1 MRIVSESLFPD
12 DIPERAEAERYAEV
26 AVPLF
31 VRQTYTYRL
40 PGALAERTLPGCR
53 VFVPFGKKIVTGYVV
68 ALHSELDQELDAT
81 SIKDVEELLDD
92 QPVVTEE
99 ILRLTHWVSDYYYAP
114 WGECLRAALP
124 AGLATSSE
132 PYLTVTERGR
142 LALAGVDERRR
153 SSVLYKALER
163 VASAG
168 TLRARD
174 LRDEMPPARTNAVSR
189 ELERR
194 GFVVI
199 SQRIGE
205 ERVRPKMQN
214 AVRLVPVEA
223 SGAEKLND
231 AQRRAIDA
239 LSQAGDVLPLSTL
252 VSTAAISPSVVRTL
266 EKRGRVEVFAREV
279 RRDPLAHARSGEVD
293 PFDLT
298 PAQTEALGRIA
309 AAVREGSYAAFLLHG
324 VTGSGKTE
332 IYIRAMHTA
341 LEQGRTALML
351 VPEINLTPVFSRR
364 LASHFGDAV
373 AILHSE
379 LSDGERLD
387 EWRRIRRGDARVVI
401 GTRSAVYAPLENLG
415 LVVVDE
421 EHETSYKQEETP
433 RYHGRDTA
441 VYRAREAKAVIVLGS
456 ATPSLETFHNA
467 HNGKYEYVQ
476 LAERVGGRPLA
487 SVETID
493 MREVF
498 RASGKQETL
507 APALLDAIRETHSR
521 REQSIVL
528 LNRRG
533 FSSFLLCR
541 SCGLAVQC
549 PSCDVTLTYHKA
561 RARLVCH
568 YCNHQAPVPTV
579 CPGCGGVYI
588 FYIGEGTEQLEAR
601 LREIF
606 PSFTIA
612 RLDRDTA
619 SRKGTYERVLTQFAA
634 GDIDVLVGTQMIAK
648 GHDFPNVTLVGVVS
662 VDTGLGMPDFRA
674 AERTFQLLT
683 QVAGRA
689 GRGDRPGR
697 VLIQTYHPEHYAL
710 LHAGEQDYEGFYER
724 EIRFRRSLSYPPFT
738 TLINCLIQDEDLTK
752 AKGYAVEVARALSGA
767 AAGRDLR
774 VLGPAPAP
782 LARIKDKHRWQVL
795 VKARSR
801 PEARDALDLALSRVE
816 AAGLSPRALTIEVDP
831 VNLM

>member
-1 MRIVSESLFPD
+1 VSEPLFPSTLEE
-12 DIPERAEAERYAEV
+12 PPASSVFAEV

-31 VRQTYTYRL
+31 VRQTYTYTIPRL
-40 PGALAERTLPGCR
+40 FADRILPGCR

-68 ALHSELDQELDAT
+68 ALHTELDQELDPSSLKA
-81 SIKDVEELLDD
+81 VEELLDEE
-92 QPVVTEE
+92 PVITEE
-99 ILRLTHWVSDYYYAP
+99 ILKLTHWVSDYYYAP

-142 LALAGVDERRR
+142 MALAGVDARRR
-153 SSVLYKALER
+153 ESALYKALER
-163 VASAG
+163 VAVAG

-174 LRDEMPPARTNAVSR
+174 LRDEMTPARANAISR

-194 GFVVI
+194 DFVVV

-214 AVRLVPVEA
+214 AVRLVPFE
-223 SGAEKLND
+223 GATPEKLSD
-231 AQRRAIDA
+231 AQRRAIETLLRASDA
-239 LSQAGDVLPLSTL
+239 LPLSSL
-252 VSTAAISPSVVRTL
+252 VAEAAISPSVVRTL

-279 RRDPLAHARSGEVD
+279 RRDPLAHARAGQADVL
-293 PFDLT
+293 DLT
-298 PAQTEALGRIA
+298 PDQQGSLDRIA
-309 AAVREGSYAAFLLHG
+309 AGIRSGSYSSFLLHG

-332 IYIRAMHTA
+332 IYIRAMHAA
-341 LEQGRTALML
+341 LEEGRTALML

-364 LASHFGDAV
+364 LATHFGDAV

-401 GTRSAVYAPLENLG
+401 GTRSAVYAPLNNIG

-421 EHETSYKQEETP
+421 EHEASYKQEETP

-441 VYRAREAKAVIVLGS
+441 VYRAREAKAVVVLGS

-467 HNGKYEYVQ
+467 HNGKYEYIR

-498 RASGKQETL
+498 KVAGKQQML
-507 APALLDAIRETHSR
+507 APQLVDAIRDTHARS
-521 REQSIVL
+521 EQAIVL

-541 SCGLAVQC
+541 GCGLAVQC

-579 CPGCGGVYI
+579 CPNCGGVYI
-588 FYIGEGTEQLEAR
+588 FYIGEGTEQLESR

-606 PSFTIA
+606 PNYQIA

-619 SRKGTYERVLTQFAA
+619 SRKGTYERVLNQFAA
-634 GDIDVLVGTQMIAK
+634 GEIDVLVGTQMVAK

-674 AERTFQLLT
+674 AERTT
-683 QVAGRA
+683 
-689 GRGDRPGR
+689 
-697 VLIQTYHPEHYAL
+697 
-710 LHAGEQDYEGFYER
+710 
-724 EIRFRRSLSYPPFT
+724 
-738 TLINCLIQDEDLTK
+738 
-752 AKGYAVEVARALSGA
+752 
-767 AAGRDLR
+767 RDSTS
-774 VLGPAPAP
+774 
-782 LARIKDKHRWQVL
+782 
-795 VKARSR
+795 ARSDSA
-801 PEARDALDLALSRVE
+801 AR
-816 AAGLSPRALTIEVDP
+816 
-831 VNLM
+831 